1 MILVNSLWSS
11 LIGYLLGCINPSY
24 LLAKRRGFDI
34 RKTGSGNA
42 GASNAVI
49 TMGKAVGIISCLF
62 DILKAYLSVRLAERL
77 FQGYA
82 LIGILSGTSC
92 MIGHMFPIFMG
103 FRGGKGLACL
113 GGMILAYDW
122 RVFCFMLGAEIILA
136 FFVNYVCFVSI
147 SAAAAFPLVYGIQ
160 QRSLTGAVI
169 LAVAAVCMILKH
181 RENLQR
187 IQNGTEARISFLWRR
202 QEEIERIQ
210 NNNKS

>member
-11 LIGYLLGCINPSY
+11 FIGYLLGCINPSY

-34 RKTGSGNA
+34 RETGSGNA

-77 FQGYA
+77 FQGCA
-82 LIGILSGTSC
+82 LAGILSGTSC

-136 FFVNYVCFVSI
+136 FFVHYVCFVSI
-147 SAAAAFPLVYGIQ
+147 SAAAAFPLIYGIQ
-160 QRSLTGAVI
+160 QRSIIGVII

-181 RENLQR
+181 RENLHR

-210 NNNKS
+210 NNSKS